1 MFEIGYLTMGRSSIF
16 AICMVILINSFFLII
31 IFVLV
36 FGNTSKS
43 FVTNISG
50 CTPDVAKTLTTKA
63 EVGTCGTMLGIFGH
77 PYIYSVIISVLLLPT
92 TFMKEI
98 AELHLVAMSLFGS
111 ALLFVVINI
120 V

>member
-16 AICMVILINSFFLII
+16 AICMIILINSFFLII
-31 IFVLV
+31 IFVST
-36 FGNTSKS
+36 FGSTSAT
-43 FVTNISG
+43 FVKNISG
-50 CTPDVAKTLTTKA
+50 CKKD
-63 EVGTCGTMLGIFGH
+63 CGMWGDG
-77 PYIYSVIISVLLLPT
+77 YIYSVIISVLLLPT
-92 TFMKEI
+92 TFLKEI